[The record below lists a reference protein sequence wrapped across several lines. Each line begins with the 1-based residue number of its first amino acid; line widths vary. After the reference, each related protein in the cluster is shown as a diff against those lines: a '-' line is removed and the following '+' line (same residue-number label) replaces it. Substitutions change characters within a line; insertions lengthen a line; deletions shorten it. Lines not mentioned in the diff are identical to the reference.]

1 MSGIIGSKLNH
12 RGSGLI
18 GSLGTDGQ
26 HLLSAGAGKTNV
38 FETVTASSGLTYIN
52 SVSASDEAAMSF
64 DGDFSATYENYII
77 YFSYYHHTNNT
88 DTVMRFRQGDA
99 DLTTSNYITCLG
111 CTEAFDGGSSLQP
124 DNFWNAAYGRI
135 GSGDDCD
142 DADHRNC
149 GQMIIYAPL
158 DTSIYH
164 QAHTNCMGFNSIP
177 SYYRYWYSCN
187 MYMAN
192 TTAMSGI
199 TFMADGANITGSAR
213 LYGLQNS

>member
-1 MSGIIGSKLNH
+1 MAI
-12 RGSGLI
+12 
-18 GSLGTDGQ
+18 SLVNN
-26 HLLSAGAGKTNV
+26 LSMNRSDAASADQVWTATSATLSD
-38 FETVTASSGLTYIN
+38 FQAIPEASSGLTYIN
-52 SVSASDEAAMSF
+52 SVTASNAAAMSF

-99 DLTTSNYITCLG
+99 DLTTSNYINCLG
-111 CTEAFDGGSSLQP
+111 CAEVHSGGNSLQP
-124 DNFWNAAYGRI
+124 DSHWNAAYGRI
-135 GSGDDCD
+135 GSGDDSD
-142 DADHRNC
+142 DSDHRNS

-164 QAHTNCMGFNSIP
+164 QAHTNCMGFNSGSP
-177 SYYRYWYSCN
+177 PTYFRYWFSCN

-199 TFMADGANITGSAR
+199 TFMADGGNITGSAR